1 MSLSRFTRG
10 LISSHISARSAPLW
24 DQIEVAMMEP
34 ETEKKRKRARPGS
47 TKTTSTIPDTA
58 VTALPSDNRLKKG
71 RADASQPAGRPT
83 RAERRSSLRQARAS
97 HVTAATDEPGPG
109 SATFE
114 TERSVCDTAGRNN
127 RVYADT
133 LRGVRTSLLPPNTA
147 SASTSSN
154 RSPANRSAPSP
165 RETKIDLLKPFAN
178 LAGMPPSSAVD
189 AGPPEFD
196 TSRGRAPESDMPWP
210 DRAPRRERQLQRTA
224 QAERPAVKVASA
236 QRNRRRSQVE
246 NTSVARG
253 QWSVARDPNVSR
265 HPFLSCSISSIYYI
279 FLADSRRCDV
289 CARPEGAQPGAS
301 ARRALGAAGVR
312 VTLHSGVFWEH
323 AVRFP
328 VLGLHPPA
336 DCCCRYGVSHAHSDL
351 DMVIIVRFIPCILH
365 PHLFYFSRTQSG
377 HKVIERK

>member
-1 MSLSRFTRG
+1 MSRSTAPTQALQCLSISGNTNFTGDHHHSRSGCHMSLSRFTRG

-265 HPFLSCSISSIYYI
+265 HPFLSCSISSIYTFSSQI
-279 FLADSRRCDV
+279 RVDATCVHVLR
-289 CARPEGAQPGAS
+289 ARN
-301 ARRALGAAGVR
+301 RVRAHVERSVQR
-312 VTLHSGVFWEH
+312 VFG
-323 AVRFP
+323 
-328 VLGLHPPA
+328 
-336 DCCCRYGVSHAHSDL
+336 SHYTVEFFGST
-351 DMVIIVRFIPCILH
+351 R
-365 PHLFYFSRTQSG
+365 
-377 HKVIERK
+377 